1 MARRL
6 QLGMASVLR
15 SAPGRLV
22 TAADRDGQALAKAV
36 VVQRTGWACD
46 LVRKMTA
53 TTLRAHWTHGDINR
67 ITRPDATGKPLPA
80 FAYKALE
87 RLGWRVGAPEG
98 VWVCSRL
105 RRIAA
110 ENARAPRAGQE
121 LERNAVAAGAQR
133 DPHPAAHAGGACRDR
148 DRGGGCA
155 WHLCAV
161 STLHGLVAACSC
173 AR

>member
-1 MARRL
+1 MARRP

-15 SAPGRLV
+15 SAPGRLA

-46 LVRKMTA
+46 LARKMTA

-87 RLGWRVGAPEG
+87 RLGWRVGAPE
-98 VWVCSRL
+98 
-105 RRIAA
+105 
-110 ENARAPRAGQE
+110 
-121 LERNAVAAGAQR
+121 
-133 DPHPAAHAGGACRDR
+133 D
-148 DRGGGCA
+148 GGCA
-155 WHLCAV
+155 RGCGGSPPRMLAGWYAPPH
-161 STLHGLVAACSC
+161 TG
-173 AR
+173 RQ